1 MLFVS
6 ASTALLDLFTEQ
18 ADCFPWLAGTMLAFE
33 CCEVIGLR
41 LSKLAAGDDAADHEA
56 ALMIAEK
63 VDAMFEATASL
74 LAGATAASVI
84 GRYREHVA
92 ANARRLS
99 EI

>member
-1 MLFVS
+1 MLPVNVG
-6 ASTALLDLFTEQ
+6 TALFEMFADQ
-18 ADCFPWLAGTMLAFE
+18 ADYFPWMASAMLAFE

-41 LSKLAAGDDAADHEA
+41 LTKLAAGDDAADHEA
-56 ALMIAEK
+56 ALMVNEK

-74 LAGATAASVI
+74 MAGASAGDVV

-99 EI
+99 AI

>member
-6 ASTALLDLFTEQ
+6 ASRALLNLFAEQ
-18 ADCFPWLAGTMLAFE
+18 ADCFPWMAGTMLAFE

-41 LSKLAAGDDAADHEA
+41 LTKLAAGDDAADDEA
-56 ALMIAEK
+56 VLMVAEK

-74 LAGATAASVI
+74 MTGASAASVI
-84 GRYREHVA
+84 DRYREHVA
-92 ANARRLS
+92 ANMRRLS

>member
-6 ASTALLDLFTEQ
+6 ASTALLDPFADQ
-18 ADCFPWLAGTMLAFE
+18 ADCFPWMAGTLLAFE

-41 LSKLAAGDDAADHEA
+41 LTKLAAGDDAADQEAVLMGAEKDDAMIEA
-56 ALMIAEK
+56 A
-63 VDAMFEATASL
+63 ASVMG
-74 LAGATAASVI
+74 GATVATVI